1 MRKHIMSLVM
11 ALAIAMP
18 ASTITAAPK
27 SPKLARCDGH
37 HRRTANPY
45 GSILPTVD
53 PRTGTSTAASETPGQ
68 TRERAGVDVF
78 PGKSPAP
85 PKPATPAGR
94 GDKPETAVPP
104 ISSAQPQRNFQSC

>member
-1 MRKHIMSLVM
+1 MRKKVMGVVM
-11 ALAIAMP
+11 ALAIIIP

-53 PRTGTSTAASETPGQ
+53 PQTGTSTPAGQ
-68 TRERAGVDVF
+68 TQGNAGLDVF
-78 PGKSPAP
+78 PGKSQAL
-85 PKPATPAGR
+85 PKRATPAGR
-94 GDKPETAVPP
+94 GGKPEPAVPP
-104 ISSAQPQRNFQSC
+104 ISSAQPIRTYQSC